1 MVSIA
6 ASDTNPGRQL
16 RREEHASGTY
26 TVRAVDCAD
35 VMLSFGDRRILDRL
49 RFGISVGEQVAI
61 MGPSGS
67 GKTSLLHIL
76 AGITRPDAGTVI
88 VAGLAVHTARAKAR
102 AVLRQHKVS
111 MVFQFGELLPEL
123 RVGENVALPF
133 LLRGDKAPA
142 GLVDSVLAAVGL
154 DCAQAWPAQL
164 SGGEAQRVAVARAL
178 VTRPQ
183 VVLCDEPTGALDET
197 CSDQV

>member
-1 MVSIA
+1 
-6 ASDTNPGRQL
+6 
-16 RREEHASGTY
+16 
-26 TVRAVDCAD
+26 
-35 VMLSFGDRRILDRL
+35 
-49 RFGISVGEQVAI
+49 
-61 MGPSGS
+61 
-67 GKTSLLHIL
+67 
-76 AGITRPDAGTVI
+76 
-88 VAGLAVHTARAKAR
+88 
-102 AVLRQHKVS
+102 

-197 CSDQV
+197 CSDQVVSLLRSAATQSGATLVVSTHDQSVADQMNTIYDLSNGQLVPRRAS